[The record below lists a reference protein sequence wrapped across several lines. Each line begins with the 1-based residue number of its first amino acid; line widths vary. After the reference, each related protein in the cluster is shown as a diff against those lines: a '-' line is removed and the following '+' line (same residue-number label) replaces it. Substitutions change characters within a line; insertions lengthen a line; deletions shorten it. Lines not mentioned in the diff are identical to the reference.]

1 MQVELT
7 IPTSLKE
14 ITLGQYQ
21 KYLEIAEKNE
31 NKENKPIKVVFQ
43 LGPDK
48 KNEYNLYQFKRLEF

>member
-1 MQVELT
+1 MDIFIEHC
-7 IPTSLKE
+7 IDIINMKKNKE
-14 ITLGQYQ
+14 N
-21 KYLEIAEKNE
+21 NE